1 MDANGHTPAVAQD
14 GVTQE
19 ALESAWLDSLQVVRR
34 FVELRDEE
42 APGHVERISRF
53 SALIAEAAGLP
64 EERGRLIA
72 LASTLHDAGKVA
84 IPEVIVLKEGRLT
97 SHERRVMQQHTE
109 LGYRMLMGSESP
121 YLRLA
126 ATIAWTHHERFDG
139 EGYPRGLFGQG
150 IPVEGR
156 IVGLADVFDALS
168 TDRPYRRALKLEEVV
183 EAIQEDRG
191 KHFDP
196 DLVDAFLA
204 QREAIAEI
212 MQIRRASSL
221 FGDSPTSDGAVA

>member
-1 MDANGHTPAVAQD
+1 METNGSSQTVAQSEL
-14 GVTQE
+14 QQ
-19 ALESAWLDSLQVVRR
+19 SWLDALHVLRK

-53 SALIAEAAGLP
+53 SALIAAAAGLP
-64 EERGRLIA
+64 EERRRLIA

-84 IPEVIVLKEGRLT
+84 IPEVIVLKEGKLT

-109 LGYRMLMGSESP
+109 LGYRMLAGSESP

-139 EGYPRGLFGQG
+139 EGYPRQLFGQG
-150 IPVEGR
+150 IPLEGR
-156 IVGLADVFDALS
+156 IVALADVFDALS
-168 TDRPYRRALKLEEVV
+168 TDRPYRPALKLDEVV
-183 EAIQEDRG
+183 EAIQQDRG

-204 QREAIAEI
+204 EREAITEI
-212 MQIRRASSL
+212 MQVRRASSL
-221 FGDSPTSDGAVA
+221 FTDAPTYDGAVA

>member
-1 MDANGHTPAVAQD
+1 MQTTNGTNQAQD
-14 GVTQE
+14 DQ
-19 ALESAWLDSLQVVRR
+19 LDRSWLDSLHVVRR

-42 APGHVERISRF
+42 APGHLDRVSRF
-53 SALIAEAAGLP
+53 TELLAGSIGIP
-64 EERGRLIA
+64 EERCRLMA

-84 IPEVIVLKEGRLT
+84 IPETIVLKEGKLAT
-97 SHERRVMQQHTE
+97 HERRVMQQHTE
-109 LGYRMLMGSESP
+109 LGYRMLAGSDSP

-139 EGYPRGLFGQG
+139 QGYPRGLFGQG

-156 IVGLADVFDALS
+156 IVGLVDVLDALS
-168 TDRPYRRALKLEEVV
+168 TDRPYRPAIKLEDAFESLR
-183 EAIQEDRG
+183 ADRG

-204 QREAIAEI
+204 NPAAISEI
-212 MQIRRASSL
+212 MQVRRASSL
-221 FGDSPTSDGAVA
+221 FSDAPTYDGAIS

>member
-1 MDANGHTPAVAQD
+1 MSSVVDANGSSQTVAQSEL
-14 GVTQE
+14 QQ
-19 ALESAWLDSLQVVRR
+19 SWLDALHVLRK

-53 SALIAEAAGLP
+53 SALIAAAAGLP
-64 EERGRLIA
+64 EERRRLIA

-84 IPEVIVLKEGRLT
+84 IPEVIVLKEGKLT

-109 LGYRMLMGSESP
+109 LGYRMLAGSESP

-139 EGYPRGLFGQG
+139 DGYPRQLFGQG
-150 IPVEGR
+150 IPLEGR
-156 IVGLADVFDALS
+156 IVALADVFDALS
-168 TDRPYRRALKLEEVV
+168 TDRPYRPALKFDEVV
-183 EAIQEDRG
+183 EAIQQDRG

-196 DLVDAFLA
+196 HLVDAFLA
-204 QREAIAEI
+204 EREAITEI
-212 MQIRRASSL
+212 MQVRRASSL
-221 FGDSPTSDGAVA
+221 FTDAPTYDGAVA

>member
-1 MDANGHTPAVAQD
+1 VETTNGTNQAAEGQ
-14 GVTQE
+14 
-19 ALESAWLDSLQVVRR
+19 LERSWLDSLHIVRR

-42 APGHVERISRF
+42 APGHLERVSRF
-53 SALIAEAAGLP
+53 SELLATAIGLP

-84 IPEVIVLKEGRLT
+84 IPETIVLKEGKLT

-109 LGYRMLMGSESP
+109 LGYRMLVGSDSP
-121 YLRLA
+121 FLRLA

-139 EGYPRGLFGQG
+139 QGYPRGLFGQG

-156 IVGLADVFDALS
+156 IVALVDVFDALS
-168 TDRPYRRALKLEEVV
+168 TDRPYRPAIKLEDAL
-183 EAIQEDRG
+183 EAVRSQRG

-204 QREAIAEI
+204 TPDAIAEI
-212 MQIRRASSL
+212 MRFRRTNSL
-221 FGDSPTSDGAVA
+221 FAETPTYDGAIT